1 MRDSYHDQLDELT
14 DGLVDM
20 SELAAAAVTRA
31 TRALLD
37 TDLGAGEQVI
47 AGDSD
52 LNDLYH
58 RLDALAFDLLARQQ
72 PVASDLRV
80 IVTALRMMTDL
91 ERAGDYAVHLAK
103 IARRRHPSPVLPED
117 LRGVVAEM
125 GERAATITSKAG
137 EVIRGRDLAV
147 AAQLL
152 DDDDEVDA
160 LQRALFLAL
169 LTPGRQQEAEEV
181 VDITLVGRYLERL
194 ADHAVAVARGVSY
207 LVTGRRAALS
217 G

>member
-1 MRDSYHDQLDELT
+1 MRDTYHDQLDELT

-20 SELAAAAVTRA
+20 SALAAAAVTRA

-52 LNDLYH
+52 LNDLYR
-58 RLDALAFDLLARQQ
+58 RLDALAFDVLARQQ

-117 LRGVVAEM
+117 LRDVVAEM
-125 GERAATITSKAG
+125 GERAASITSKAG
-137 EVIRGRDLAV
+137 EVIRGRDLAQ

-152 DDDDEVDA
+152 DDDDAVDA

-181 VDITLVGRYLERL
+181 VDITLVGRYYERL